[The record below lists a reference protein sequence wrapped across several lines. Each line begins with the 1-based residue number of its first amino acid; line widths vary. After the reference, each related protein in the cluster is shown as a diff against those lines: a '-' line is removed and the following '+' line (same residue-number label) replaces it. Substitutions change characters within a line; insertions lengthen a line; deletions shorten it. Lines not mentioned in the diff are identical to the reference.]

1 MLCYIAFWIALHYAN
16 YIDFIISYDIV
27 LQYVML
33 SGSMLNI
40 SRYIIFFYSIAMCIL
55 LLCSAKSHHTFFISY
70 ANAVDSLFRVRSVIR
85 D

>member
-1 MLCYIAFWIALHYAN
+1 MQIISN

-33 SGSMLNI
+33 FDRMLNI
-40 SRYIIFFYSIAMCIL
+40 SRYILFFYSIAMCIL
-55 LLCSAKSHHTFFISY
+55 LLCSAKSHHTFFIISY
-70 ANAVDSLFRVRSVIR
+70 ANAVDSLFRVQSVIR